1 MSEFGFFSHLMYF
14 FLEFLFQFFMPDASE
29 MKIPVVDFDLS
40 RQLVELN
47 INLFDLVF
55 VYCAG
60 HLI

>member
-40 RQLVELN
+40 RQLVELD